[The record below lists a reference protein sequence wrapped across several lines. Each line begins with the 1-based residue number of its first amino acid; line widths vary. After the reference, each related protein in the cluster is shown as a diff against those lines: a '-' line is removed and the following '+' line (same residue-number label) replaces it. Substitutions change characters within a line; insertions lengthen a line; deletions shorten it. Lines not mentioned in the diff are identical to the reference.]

1 MKHKAWW
8 WGAAAVAFVVA
19 AQIGST
25 PTRSDD
31 VRVALLNDCPVARGS
46 IESGAAL
53 AEAAVALGNAPAVA
67 VAVAAAAQI
76 AKAYGQPHVSPPLD
90 GTTAEHFYFTDGQG
104 KLFVNAQRWRCLVV
118 MVKDLRAPVAP
129 NAPADA
135 PASTPAST
143 PAAADDY
150 AGLRLYFEAVITHT
164 ADRAAFELKPVTL
177 RFRQAAEPAWLGS
190 SARDL
195 ALAIRF
201 NKPGAK
207 EPFASTVFDFKSLVP
222 GAAAEWRDEALGA
235 RFAKRS
241 GWLPAYPVDD
251 AIKNALSAAQSQKA
265 LLGPT
270 NVTVSVVE
278 ARDGSLLW
286 KLFGDVIE
294 SVAPTLKAPPPA
306 S

>member
-1 MKHKAWW
+1 MKYKSLW

-31 VRVALLNDCPVARGS
+31 VRVALLGECPVAKGS
-46 IESGAAL
+46 LESAAAL
-53 AEAAVALGNAPAVA
+53 AESAVALGGAPAA
-67 VAVAAAAQI
+67 AVAAAAQI

-118 MVKDLRAPVAP
+118 MVKDLRAPGAP
-129 NAPADA
+129 AAPADA
-135 PASTPAST
+135 PASA
-143 PAAADDY
+143 PAATDDY
-150 AGLRLYFEAVITHT
+150 AGLRLYFEAVIVHT
-164 ADRAAFELKPVTL
+164 PDRAAFELKPVTL
-177 RFRQAAEPAWLGS
+177 RFRQAAEPSWLGA

-195 ALAIRF
+195 ALTVRF
-201 NKPGAK
+201 AKPGAK
-207 EPFASTVFDFKSLVP
+207 EPFASTLFDFKSLVP
-222 GAAAEWRDEALGA
+222 AANAEWRDEALGA

-241 GWLPAYPVDD
+241 GWLPSYPVDE
-251 AIKNALSAAQSQKA
+251 AIRNVLSAAQSQKA

-278 ARDGSLLW
+278 ARGGSLLW

-294 SVAPTLKAPPPA
+294 SVAPTLKAPPSPPA

>member
-31 VRVALLNDCPVARGS
+31 VRVALLSDCPVAKGS
-46 IESGAAL
+46 LESGAAL
-53 AEAAVALGNAPAVA
+53 AEAAVGLGSAPAA
-67 VAVAAAAQI
+67 AAVAAAAQV
-76 AKAYGQPHVSPPLD
+76 ARAYGQPHVSPPLD

-118 MVKDLRAPVAP
+118 IVKDLRAATAP
-129 NAPADA
+129 QAPADA
-135 PASTPAST
+135 PASA
-143 PAAADDY
+143 PAATDDY
-150 AGLRLYFEAVITHT
+150 AGYRLYFEAQIVHT
-164 ADRAAFELKPVTL
+164 PDRAAFELKPVTL
-177 RFRQAAEPAWLGS
+177 RFRQAAQPTWLAS

-195 ALAIRF
+195 ALGIRF
-201 NKPGAK
+201 HKPGAK
-207 EPFASTVFDFKSLVP
+207 EPFASTVLEFKSLLP
-222 GAAAEWRDEALGA
+222 AANAEWRDEALGA

-241 GWLPAYPVDD
+241 GWLPAYPVDE
-251 AIKNALSAAQSQKA
+251 AIKSVLAAPPAAPPQKA

-286 KLFGDVIE
+286 KLLGGVFE
-294 SVAPTLKAPPPA
+294 SVAPTGKPSPPQP

>member
-1 MKHKAWW
+1 MKHKACWW
-8 WGAAAVAFVVA
+8 SAAAVAFVIA

-31 VRVALLNDCPVARGS
+31 VRVALLNDCPVAKGS

-53 AEAAVALGNAPAVA
+53 AEAATVLGNAPAAAA
-67 VAVAAAAQI
+67 VGVAAQV

-104 KLFVNAQRWRCLVV
+104 QLFVNVQRWRCLVV
-118 MVKDLRAPVAP
+118 IVKDLRASTVAA
-129 NAPADA
+129 APADA
-135 PASTPAST
+135 PASA
-143 PAAADDY
+143 PAATDDY
-150 AGLRLYFEAVITHT
+150 AGYRFYFEAVIAHT
-164 ADRAAFELKPVTL
+164 PDRAAFELKPATL
-177 RFRQAAEPAWLGS
+177 RFRQAAQPSWLGS
-190 SARDL
+190 SARDV
-195 ALAIRF
+195 ALTIRF
-201 NKPGAK
+201 TKLGAK

-222 GAAAEWRDEALGA
+222 AANAEWRDEALGT

-241 GWLPAYPVDD
+241 GWLPAYLVDE
-251 AIKNALSAAQSQKA
+251 AIKGALATPPASPPQRA

-270 NVTVSVVE
+270 NITVTVVE

-286 KLFGDVIE
+286 KLLGGVFE
-294 SVAPTLKAPPPA
+294 SVAPTFKPSPPPP